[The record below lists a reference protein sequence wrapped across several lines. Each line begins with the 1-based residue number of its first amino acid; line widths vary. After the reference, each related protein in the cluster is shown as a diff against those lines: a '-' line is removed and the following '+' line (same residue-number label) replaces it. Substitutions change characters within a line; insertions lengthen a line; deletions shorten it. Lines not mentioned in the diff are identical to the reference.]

1 MKRAPQK
8 SRPPA
13 ATSPDDELRIG
24 CRLKHARLI
33 KRMRLSDLAA
43 ISECSESLISK
54 IENGKATPSLNTL
67 HRLAKAL
74 GTTIAGLLGDAM
86 AVNGVVM
93 RGGERPVLSRLGLG
107 GKDVDG
113 LETELLIPFGARST
127 LQATLV
133 RVQPDAISD
142 GFRQHEGDEVGYVI
156 SGEIVLTVAGV
167 SYRLRAGDAF
177 FFPSTEAHAIANP
190 GKSIAEIIWVNTP
203 PSL

>member
-1 MKRAPQK
+1 VKRASQK
-8 SRPPA
+8 SRPSA
-13 ATSPDDELRIG
+13 ATPSDEELQIG
-24 CRLKHARLI
+24 PRLKHARLI
-33 KRMRLSDLAA
+33 RRMRLSEVAA

-74 GTTIAGLLGDAM
+74 GTTIAALLGDAT

-113 LETELLIPFGARST
+113 VETELLIPFGARSA

-133 RVQPDAISD
+133 RVQPDAVGD
-142 GFRQHEGDEVGYVI
+142 GFRQHDGDEVGYVI

-177 FFPSTEAHAIANP
+177 FFPSMEPHAVANP
-190 GKSIAEIIWVNTP
+190 GKTIAEIVWVNTP

>member
-1 MKRAPQK
+1 MKRATQK

-13 ATSPDDELRIG
+13 ATSSEEELRIG
-24 CRLKHARLI
+24 RRLRHARLV
-33 KRMRLSDLAA
+33 KRMRLSDVAS

-74 GTTIAGLLGDAM
+74 GTTIATLLSDTA

-107 GKDVDG
+107 GKDIDG
-113 LETELLIPFGARST
+113 VETELLIPFGARST

-133 RVQPDAISD
+133 RVQPHAVGD

-167 SYRLRAGDAF
+167 SYRMRAGDAF
-177 FFPSTEAHAIANP
+177 FFPSTEPHALANP
-190 GKSIAEIIWVNTP
+190 GKTIAEIVWVNTP